1 MLPLKAKGDK
11 FMELTYDAAI
21 KKLKKYKQTEILPL
35 TEKFTDE
42 EKEAIAR
49 QIERLDFDKIS
60 GLYSEL
66 SKQEATSSEG
76 IEEVKA
82 ISKEK
87 LPQEQLEH
95 YNRLG
100 EDIIKNHQY
109 AVVTMSGGQGTRLG
123 YDGPKGTFQI
133 DISPKP
139 KFLFEILA
147 DSLKEINAQYGVTL
161 PWYIMT
167 SEENNDAIVDF
178 FEEHGYFG
186 YPKEDITFFKQGNL
200 PLLKEN
206 GQLMIGNKK
215 LIKEAADGNGGIF
228 ESMKK
233 HAILED
239 MKKRG
244 VEWIFIGS
252 IDNVLLKLA
261 DVTLLGLA
269 KDSNVEIAT
278 KSILKN
284 SPEERVGAICKQN
297 GKVRVVEYSEMS
309 EEMKHKIN
317 EEGDLAFGESHVM
330 CNLFSLKALELLAD
344 KKLPYH
350 IAHKKA
356 DYLNQDGMM
365 VKVEQPNAFKF
376 ETFIFDA
383 WIYFNDIAVLRGKRE
398 EDFAPVKN
406 REGVD
411 SPETAVLLYNTYHR
425 T

>member
-1 MLPLKAKGDK
+1 
-11 FMELTYDAAI
+11 MELSYEQAI
-21 KKLKKYKQTEILPL
+21 EKLKGYKQTEILPL
-35 TEKFTDE
+35 IEQFSSE
-42 EKEAIAR
+42 EKEKITR
-49 QIERLDFDKIS
+49 QIERLDFDKIG
-60 GLYSEL
+60 GLYDEL

-82 ISKEK
+82 INKEK

-95 YNRLG
+95 YNELG
-100 EDIIKNHQY
+100 ENIIKQHQY

-147 DSLKEINAQYGVTL
+147 DSLKEINAQYGVIL

-178 FEEHGYFG
+178 FEEHSYFG
-186 YPKEDITFFKQGNL
+186 YPKEDIAFFKQGNL

-233 HAILED
+233 HGILEN
-239 MKKRG
+239 MKQRG

-425 T
+425 KMM